1 MIIKSSEIKKNIFKY
16 KCIILHGENLSLK
29 KEIEDELL
37 IDYKKNGY
45 STKMYHE
52 EELKKKSRYY
62 KFYF

>member
-37 IDYKKNGY
+37 IDYKKMVIQQKY
-45 STKMYHE
+45 TA
-52 EELKKKSRYY
+52 KKN
-62 KFYF
+62 

>member
-16 KCIILHGENLSLK
+16 KCFILHGENLSLK
-29 KEIEDELL
+29 KEIEDEIL

-45 STKMYHE
+45 STKIYRE